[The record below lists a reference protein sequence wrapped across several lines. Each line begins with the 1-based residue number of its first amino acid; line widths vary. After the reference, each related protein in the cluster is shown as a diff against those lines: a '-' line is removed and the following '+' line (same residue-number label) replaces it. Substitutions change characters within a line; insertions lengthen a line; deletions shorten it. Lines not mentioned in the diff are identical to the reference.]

1 MSEKTAVVICGAT
14 ASGKTGFSVDIAK
27 AIGGEVVSADCMLV
41 YKRLNIGTAKP
52 TVEERKGI
60 PHYMIDIAEPE
71 QSYSVSDYENAALP
85 LVYDIVQREKVP
97 VICGGTGFY
106 IQSLLFER
114 QNGNVPADARI
125 REKYENLALEKGKGY
140 VHSMLAEVDPESAEK
155 LHPNDLKRVIRA
167 LEIFECTGRKK
178 SEQRDGFE
186 PRIRYAAFAFD
197 YPRNILYERIDRR
210 VDQMLSAGLV
220 DEVESLYRDGID
232 EHCQCMQGIGYK
244 EVLEFLKNRI
254 SYSTMSDMIKQNTRN
269 YAKRQITFF
278 KKFPNLIW
286 LDPEAK
292 ENVERVSEYVV
303 GRKTDF

>member
-1 MSEKTAVVICGAT
+1 
-14 ASGKTGFSVDIAK
+14 
-27 AIGGEVVSADCMLV
+27 
-41 YKRLNIGTAKP
+41 
-52 TVEERKGI
+52 
-60 PHYMIDIAEPE
+60 
-71 QSYSVSDYENAALP
+71 
-85 LVYDIVQREKVP
+85 
-97 VICGGTGFY
+97 
-106 IQSLLFER
+106 
-114 QNGNVPADARI
+114 
-125 REKYENLALEKGKGY
+125 
-140 VHSMLAEVDPESAEK
+140 MLAEVDPESAEK

-210 VDQMLSAGLV
+210 GGQMLSAGLV

>member
-1 MSEKTAVVICGAT
+1 MGARNN
-14 ASGKTGFSVDIAK
+14 F
-27 AIGGEVVSADCMLV
+27 
-41 YKRLNIGTAKP
+41 
-52 TVEERKGI
+52 
-60 PHYMIDIAEPE
+60 H
-71 QSYSVSDYENAALP
+71 
-85 LVYDIVQREKVP
+85 
-97 VICGGTGFY
+97 

-125 REKYENLALEKGKGY
+125 REKYENLALEKGKVY
-140 VHSMLAEVDPESAEK
+140 LHSMLAEVDPESAEK